1 MLPLCGEKIN
11 LRWGRRGYLHTHTH
25 TEHLWKDT
33 DKTSNHS
40 CLSGGDT
47 GEVRNI
53 PFTLCLKKKGG
64 SITSSNKSVLLSK
77 SYAAST

>member
-1 MLPLCGEKIN
+1 MWGENKPKVGAAG
-11 LRWGRRGYLHTHTH
+11 LFTHTH

-33 DKTSNHS
+33 DKTGNHS

-47 GEVRNI
+47 GEVGNT

-64 SITSSNKSVLLSK
+64 SIISSNKSVLLSK